1 MNARIPLAWL
11 LLVKMKGRLL
21 AAIAGVSFAVI
32 LALVQ
37 LGFQDALYTGITLLY
52 SHLVA
57 DLVLISPQYQC
68 VVSRENFPE
77 RRLYQALAVDGV
89 DSVSSVYM
97 DTAQWTNPVNHY
109 ERFIFVVGFKPQTGV
124 FDLPRVNSHLS
135 QMAEPGRV
143 LFDEGSRAEFGP
155 IGKLFRENGTV
166 VTELSHRQVEVAGL
180 FRLGASF
187 ANSGNIFTSDMN
199 FLQLLPFREF
209 GIVDVGLIKLKPG
222 ADLEATR
229 AKLEAALP
237 DDVTVLTKQGFLDRE
252 RSYWSRNLPIGFI
265 FRASLVMGLIVGAV
279 IVYQILYSGVSEHLS
294 EFATLKAIGY
304 SDRRLFWVVLQEAL
318 ILSVLGFIPGVLLA
332 LGVYKIVE
340 AATVL
345 SIQMTWM
352 RIGVVYLLTA
362 LLCALS
368 GALAVRKLRSADPA
382 EIF

>member
-1 MNARIPLAWL
+1 VRARIPLAWL
-11 LLVKMKGRLL
+11 LLVKMRGRLG
-21 AAIAGVSFAVI
+21 AAIAGVAFAVI

-37 LGFQDALYTGITLLY
+37 LGFQDALYKGITLLY

-68 VVSRENFPE
+68 IVARENFPE
-77 RRLYQALAVDGV
+77 RRLYQALAVEGV
-89 DSVSSVYM
+89 ESVSSVYM

-109 ERFIFVVGFKPQTGV
+109 ERFIFVVGFKPRLGV
-124 FDLPRVNSHLS
+124 FDLALVNNHLA

-143 LFDEGSRAEFGP
+143 LFDEGSRTEFGP
-155 IGKLFRENGTV
+155 IGNLFRKNGSV
-166 VTELSHRQVEVAGL
+166 VTELSHRHVEVAGL

-187 ANSGNIFTSDMN
+187 ANSGNIITSDVN
-199 FLQLLPFREF
+199 FLQLLPFREL

-222 ADLEATR
+222 VDAAATR
-229 AKLEAALP
+229 AKLAAILP
-237 DDVTVLTKQGFLDRE
+237 DDVAVLTKPEFLDRE

-304 SDRRLFWVVLQEAL
+304 SDRRLFWVVIEEAL

-345 SIQMTWM
+345 AVQMTLR
-352 RIGVVYLLTA
+352 RIVVVYLLTA

-368 GALAVRKLRSADPA
+368 GVLAVRKLRSADPA